1 MLAVELTSLG
11 SPISAATGRRHN
23 HCTSG
28 GAPLELW
35 YWVSSSLCE
44 TSFCRVI
51 QVQIDLLFGLNLH
64 TTSEMKYFFFKNIL
78 FSAHKHPRASLVCSV
93 PSPLKKRN

>member
-11 SPISAATGRRHN
+11 SPIPASYWTKDNN

-28 GAPLELW
+28 GAPLELCVCVF
-35 YWVSSSLCE
+35 VSLRDPSL
-44 TSFCRVI
+44 CRVI

-64 TTSEMKYFFFKNIL
+64 TTSGNEIFFKKYFI
-78 FSAHKHPRASLVCSV
+78 
-93 PSPLKKRN
+93 

>member
-11 SPISAATGRRHN
+11 SPISPPATGRRHN

-44 TSFCRVI
+44 TLSLCRVI

-64 TTSEMKYFFFKNIL
+64 TTSEMKYFFLKIFY
-78 FSAHKHPRASLVCSV
+78 LVHTNTLGR
-93 PSPLKKRN
+93 P

>member
-11 SPISAATGRRHN
+11 SPIPASYWTDNN

-35 YWVSSSLCE
+35 YCVSSSLCV
-44 TSFCRVI
+44 TL
-51 QVQIDLLFGLNLH
+51 Q
-64 TTSEMKYFFFKNIL
+64 MKYF
-78 FSAHKHPRASLVCSV
+78 
-93 PSPLKKRN
+93 

>member
-11 SPISAATGRRHN
+11 SPISAGYWAKTH

-28 GAPLELW
+28 GAPPELW

-44 TSFCRVI
+44 TLSLCRVI
-51 QVQIDLLFGLNLH
+51 QVQTDLLFGLNLH
-64 TTSEMKYFFFKNIL
+64 TTSEMKYFFLKNIY
-78 FSAHKHPRASLVCSV
+78 LVHTHT
-93 PSPLKKRN
+93 

>member
-1 MLAVELTSLG
+1 MLAVGLTSLG
-11 SPISAATGRRHN
+11 SPILSRLLDEDNN

-44 TSFCRVI
+44 TPSLCRDSGTNRLAI
-51 QVQIDLLFGLNLH
+51 WTESSHDF
-64 TTSEMKYFFFKNIL
+64 EMKYFFKNIL

-93 PSPLKKRN
+93 PSP

>member
-1 MLAVELTSLG
+1 MLAVELTSLEAL
-11 SPISAATGRRHN
+11 SPPATGRRHN

-44 TSFCRVI
+44 TCLFCRVI

-64 TTSEMKYFFFKNIL
+64 TTSEMKYFFKNIL

-93 PSPLKKRN
+93 PSP

>member
-11 SPISAATGRRHN
+11 SPISASYWTKTN

-44 TSFCRVI
+44 TLLCRVI

-64 TTSEMKYFFFKNIL
+64 TTSK
-78 FSAHKHPRASLVCSV
+78 
-93 PSPLKKRN
+93 

>member
-1 MLAVELTSLG
+1 MLAVELTSLEAL
-11 SPISAATGRRHN
+11 SPPATGRRHN

-44 TSFCRVI
+44 T
-51 QVQIDLLFGLNLH
+51 LLLSCDSGTNRLAIWTESSHDFRN
-64 TTSEMKYFFFKNIL
+64 EIFF
-78 FSAHKHPRASLVCSV
+78 
-93 PSPLKKRN
+93 

>member
-1 MLAVELTSLG
+1 MGAYYLTLGPHIGTVRVALPYPTLRSLPPPG
-11 SPISAATGRRHN
+11 EEPYAGGRADLPWKPYPRRLLDEDNN

-44 TSFCRVI
+44 T
-51 QVQIDLLFGLNLH
+51 LL
-64 TTSEMKYFFFKNIL
+64 
-78 FSAHKHPRASLVCSV
+78 SV
-93 PSPLKKRN
+93 V

>member
-11 SPISAATGRRHN
+11 SLYLRWLLDEDNN

-44 TSFCRVI
+44 TFCRVI
-51 QVQIDLLFGLNLH
+51 QVQTDLLFGLNLH
-64 TTSEMKYFFFKNIL
+64 TTSEMKYFF
-78 FSAHKHPRASLVCSV
+78 
-93 PSPLKKRN
+93 KKYFI

>member
-1 MLAVELTSLG
+1 MLAVELTSWKPYL
-11 SPISAATGRRHN
+11 RQLLDEDNN

-35 YWVSSSLCE
+35 YQSVFVSLRDPSL
-44 TSFCRVI
+44 CRVI

-64 TTSEMKYFFFKNIL
+64 TTSEMKYFFKKIFYL
-78 FSAHKHPRASLVCSV
+78 VPCKHPRASLVCSV
-93 PSPLKKRN
+93 PSP

>member
-11 SPISAATGRRHN
+11 SSISARLLDEDNN

-35 YWVSSSLCE
+35 Y
-44 TSFCRVI
+44 
-51 QVQIDLLFGLNLH
+51 
-64 TTSEMKYFFFKNIL
+64 
-78 FSAHKHPRASLVCSV
+78 
-93 PSPLKKRN
+93 

>member
-11 SPISAATGRRHN
+11 SPIPASYWTDNN

-35 YWVSSSLCE
+35 Y
-44 TSFCRVI
+44 
-51 QVQIDLLFGLNLH
+51 
-64 TTSEMKYFFFKNIL
+64 
-78 FSAHKHPRASLVCSV
+78 
-93 PSPLKKRN
+93 

>member
-11 SPISAATGRRHN
+11 SPIPCQLLDEDNN

-44 TSFCRVI
+44 T
-51 QVQIDLLFGLNLH
+51 LLLSCDSGTNRLAIWTESSHDF
-64 TTSEMKYFFFKNIL
+64 EMKYFFKKIFY
-78 FSAHKHPRASLVCSV
+78 LVHTNTLGR
-93 PSPLKKRN
+93 P

>member
-11 SPISAATGRRHN
+11 SPISASYWFEDNN

-35 YWVSSSLCE
+35 Y
-44 TSFCRVI
+44 
-51 QVQIDLLFGLNLH
+51 
-64 TTSEMKYFFFKNIL
+64 
-78 FSAHKHPRASLVCSV
+78 
-93 PSPLKKRN
+93 

>member
-1 MLAVELTSLG
+1 MLAVELTSLEAL
-11 SPISAATGRRHN
+11 SPPATGRRHN

-28 GAPLELW
+28 CVPLELW

-44 TSFCRVI
+44 TFSLCRVI

-64 TTSEMKYFFFKNIL
+64 TTSEMKYFFLKIFY
-78 FSAHKHPRASLVCSV
+78 LVHTNTLGR
-93 PSPLKKRN
+93 P

>member
-1 MLAVELTSLG
+1 MLAVELTSLEAL
-11 SPISAATGRRHN
+11 SPASYWTKTHN

-44 TSFCRVI
+44 T
-51 QVQIDLLFGLNLH
+51 LFSLSCDSGTNRLAIWTESSH
-64 TTSEMKYFFFKNIL
+64 DFEMKYFFFLKY
-78 FSAHKHPRASLVCSV
+78 FYLVHTNTLGR
-93 PSPLKKRN
+93 P

>member
-11 SPISAATGRRHN
+11 SSISAGYWTDNN

-44 TSFCRVI
+44 PFSLSCDSGTNRLAIWTESSHDFRNEI
-51 QVQIDLLFGLNLH
+51 
-64 TTSEMKYFFFKNIL
+64 FFFKKYFI
-78 FSAHKHPRASLVCSV
+78 
-93 PSPLKKRN
+93 

>member
-11 SPISAATGRRHN
+11 SSISAGYWAKTH

-28 GAPLELW
+28 CVPLELW

-44 TSFCRVI
+44 T
-51 QVQIDLLFGLNLH
+51 L
-64 TTSEMKYFFFKNIL
+64 
-78 FSAHKHPRASLVCSV
+78 SLSCDSGTNRLAIWTESSHD
-93 PSPLKKRN
+93 SPK

>member
-11 SPISAATGRRHN
+11 SPISASYWTEDNN

-35 YWVSSSLCE
+35 YWSVFVSLQNPSL
-44 TSFCRVI
+44 CRVI

-64 TTSEMKYFFFKNIL
+64 TTSEMKYFF
-78 FSAHKHPRASLVCSV
+78 
-93 PSPLKKRN
+93 